1 MMIYIKNMVCLR
13 CKMAVQSVLEGLQ
26 IPYTSIELGRV
37 NLPSALLPEQ
47 QDKLAEGLQPYQLE
61 LMENKK
67 QILTEQIKV
76 TIMELFVTPGQEMLL
91 KLSEH
96 LCNQFPYDYTYLSNI
111 FSETEG
117 TTIERFYITYRIER
131 VKELMLYES
140 LTIKEISYRLNFSS
154 VAHLSHQ
161 FKKVTGQ
168 TPATFRKL
176 CANEDFVWRTCE

>member
-26 IPYTSIELGRV
+26 IDYTSIELGRV
-37 NLPSALLPEQ
+37 NLPTALLPEQ
-47 QDKLAEGLQPYQLE
+47 QDKLAEGLQHYRLE

-76 TIMELFVTPGQEMLL
+76 TIMELFAAPGQEMLL

-117 TTIERFYITYRIER
+117 TTIEKYYISQNPFAP
-131 VKELMLYES
+131 ES
-140 LTIKEISYRLNFSS
+140 IREVPKKDVARTSISDAPSIMFPRLINRLNPDELKDLMAYLMAGGNKNAP
-154 VAHLSHQ
+154 V
-161 FKKVTGQ
+161 FK
-168 TPATFRKL
+168 
-176 CANEDFVWRTCE
+176 N

>member
-1 MMIYIKNMVCLR
+1 
-13 CKMAVQSVLEGLQ
+13 
-26 IPYTSIELGRV
+26 
-37 NLPSALLPEQ
+37 
-47 QDKLAEGLQPYQLE
+47 
-61 LMENKK
+61 MENKK

-76 TIMELFVTPGQEMLL
+76 LIMELFATPGQELLL

-96 LCNQFPYDYTYLSNI
+96 LCSQLQYDYTYLANI

-176 CANEDFVWRTCE
+176 CESEDFVWRTCE